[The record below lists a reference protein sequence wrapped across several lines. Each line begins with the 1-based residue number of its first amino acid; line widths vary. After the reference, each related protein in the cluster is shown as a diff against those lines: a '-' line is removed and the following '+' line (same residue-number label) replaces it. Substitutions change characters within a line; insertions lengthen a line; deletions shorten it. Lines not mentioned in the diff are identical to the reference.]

1 MSQQPGHWR
10 TSVAIRTDG
19 KGASSRRGRHTSQ
32 MTHRT
37 ETSAPV
43 TQGRDQPTSTSACL
57 VPYLML
63 LIKFYWKRLVT
74 ITLLFHGNLWKWMPQ
89 LPPPP
94 HGRHRPTEFR
104 GLRPPTSS
112 FRSSDSRAL
121 RSSSFRMIA
130 LSSAILSWKRRA
142 SFSSNCCS

>member
-1 MSQQPGHWR
+1 MSQQTGHWGI
-10 TSVAIRTDG
+10 SVAIRTDSEVLAG
-19 KGASSRRGRHTSQ
+19 EVLTRLRQHTEQGHVRQRHRAGISRP
-32 MTHRT
+32 
-37 ETSAPV
+37 AP
-43 TQGRDQPTSTSACL
+43 QPVSGPLPAA
-57 VPYLML
+57 V
-63 LIKFYWKRLVT
+63 IKFYWKHPVT
-74 ITLLFHGNLWKWMPQ
+74 ITLLFHGKLWKWMPR
-89 LPPPP
+89 LPL

-104 GLRPPTSS
+104 GPRPPTSS

>member
-10 TSVAIRTDG
+10 TSVAIRTD
-19 KGASSRRGRHTSQ
+19 ATSRRGRHMSQ
-32 MTHRT
+32 RTPRT
-37 ETSAPV
+37 ETHAPV
-43 TQGRDQPTSTSACL
+43 TQGRKQPTSASAPIWSPTWCC
-57 VPYLML
+57 
-63 LIKFYWKRLVT
+63 YWKRPVT

-89 LPPPP
+89 LPL

-104 GLRPPTSS
+104 GPRPPTSS